1 MIELKPIKVPK
12 VTNPL
17 KDVGGTV
24 MKIKLILGF
33 VQCISIFPKTF
44 RAVEWPENVS
54 SKMIYSIKVN
64 KIYNRN

>member
-1 MIELKPIKVPK
+1 
-12 VTNPL
+12 L